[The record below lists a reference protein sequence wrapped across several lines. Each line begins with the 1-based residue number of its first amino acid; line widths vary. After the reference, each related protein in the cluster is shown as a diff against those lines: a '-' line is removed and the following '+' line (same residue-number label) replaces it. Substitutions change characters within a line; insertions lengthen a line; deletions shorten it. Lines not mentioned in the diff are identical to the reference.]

1 MGTVRRDAPYDWDKL
16 YFIGRYR
23 LQFSDDEFWECTP
36 RKFWK
41 IYEMMN
47 GNTKTAEK
55 QNNDKL
61 PSLAD
66 FGI

>member
-1 MGTVRRDAPYDWDKL
+1 MMNFGNAHP
-16 YFIGRYR
+16 G
-23 LQFSDDEFWECTP
+23 
-36 RKFWK
+36 KFWK